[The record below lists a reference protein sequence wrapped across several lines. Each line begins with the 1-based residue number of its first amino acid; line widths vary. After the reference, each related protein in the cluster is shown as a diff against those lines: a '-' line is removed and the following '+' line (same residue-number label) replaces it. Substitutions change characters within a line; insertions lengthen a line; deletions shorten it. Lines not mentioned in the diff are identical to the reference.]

1 MSPRDV
7 GEARIAEK
15 ATNEFEIAAIR
26 HPGDLTTVLTT
37 VNDQRGSSSGRVW
50 FLVSESDVEAPFLV
64 VGVRGE
70 VGALEWIDNER
81 FVPANGVNPEWTT
94 YYTVYLHDNSMPPHA
109 ELPLAEVLAAA
120 EEYVRTGRRPT
131 CVDWTPEAA

>member
-1 MSPRDV
+1 MTTTKLTSLAARD
-7 GEARIAEK
+7 EI
-15 ATNEFEIAAIR
+15 EIAAIR

-50 FLVSESDVEAPFLV
+50 FLISEPDVEAPCLV

-70 VGALEWIDNER
+70 VGAREWIDDER

-94 YYTVYLHDNSMPPHA
+94 YYTVHLHDNSMPPHA
-109 ELPLAEVLAAA
+109 ELPLAEVLVAA